1 MENADNRT
9 KREALEK
16 TSDMF
21 PKNPEGITKKTIS
34 EKFNRDSAAWII
46 RGICVSFL
54 FAALFTSL
62 YAYFQST
69 ADSYYD
75 YSPVE
80 TEDNISWLY
89 QNSYLLYRDL
99 YNKTNQTNVNYM
111 DLYLKELEEQILLE
125 RELLEENMEEADSEM
140 SQTQDYL
147 MGLEVLYN
155 EASAYFEALEES
167 FSVFNEHYDYLI
179 RDTVTGETM
188 TNLTESEID
197 LSDQH
202 FYLSFIFDE
211 SGNAVIGSEM
221 KGDDITYLRK
231 YANEVCRNN
240 VIQEI
245 LNSRMEGYKDADAY
259 CQISRPVNC
268 EVIYCIDQ
276 AAWERMNKENVRY
289 YVDYEEFYPKIIRV
303 YCGNSAYNAFINAGS
318 GTVLCFFM
326 ILVFLGALFL
336 PGAGRGKPWNQYR
349 ICRSYLEILVIL
361 ANLAVAFA
369 EVIIHMAWDVSSGS
383 LMTNLSGNVLPA
395 WLGDVPEKPIAYIVN
410 FTVLTGYFFCIW
422 YIGICLRAVRDKG
435 IRVYVRERSL
445 IYRIFPYLKGKILQ
459 VYYAAVHFDVTRN
472 AKKIIRRIVL
482 INAVILFIISSLWM
496 GGIAVTVVYSILLYV
511 LLRKYVSDLQKKY
524 GILLNATNQIAEGN
538 LNVAITEDL
547 GVFEPFK
554 PQIIRIQRGFRK
566 AVEEETKSQ
575 RMKAELITNVSH
587 DLKTPL
593 TAIITYIGLLKEDT
607 VTPEQRREYLDTLER
622 KALRLKVLIEDLF
635 EVSKAN
641 SQTMTLNIMDV
652 DMVNLLKQVSFEMAD
667 KLSESDLDV
676 RMNLPDE
683 KVILALDS
691 QKTYRIFENL
701 FGNIAKYAMP
711 GTRVYVD
718 LTYDEERVIITLKN
732 ITADEI
738 TVSAEELT
746 ERFVRGDSSR
756 NTEGSGLGLAIAKSF
771 TELQGGR
778 LFLEIDGDL
787 FKVITIFPLAALS
800 ALTQNE

>member
-1 MENADNRT
+1 MEDTDNRT
-9 KREALEK
+9 KKEALEK
-16 TSDMF
+16 T
-21 PKNPEGITKKTIS
+21 KKTIGV
-34 EKFNRDSAAWII
+34 KIGGDSSAWII

-54 FAALFTSL
+54 VAVLYTSL

-75 YSPVE
+75 NSPVE

-89 QNSYLLYRDL
+89 QYSYLLYRDL
-99 YNKTNQTNVNYM
+99 YNKTNQTNMNYM

-125 RELLEENMEEADSEM
+125 RELLQENMEESDSEM
-140 SQTQDYL
+140 SQMQDYL

-167 FSVFNEHYDYLI
+167 FSDFNEHYDYLI
-179 RDTVTGETM
+179 RDTVTGESM

-221 KGDDITYLRK
+221 RGDDITYLRK

-245 LNSRMEGYKDADAY
+245 LNSRMEGYMNADDY
-259 CQISRPVNC
+259 YQISRPVNC

-276 AAWERMNKENVRY
+276 AAWERMKKENVRY
-289 YVDYEEFYPKIIRV
+289 YVNYETGYPQISI
-303 YCGNSAYNAFINAGS
+303 YYGNSAYNAFIDAGS
-318 GTVLCFFM
+318 GAVLCFLM
-326 ILVFLGALFL
+326 LLVFLGALFL

-361 ANLAVAFA
+361 ANLSVAFA

-383 LMTNLSGNVLPA
+383 LMMNLSGNLPLA
-395 WLGDVPEKPIAYIVN
+395 RLGDVPEKPIAYIIN
-410 FTVLTGYFFCIW
+410 FMVLTGYFFCIW

-435 IRVYVRERSL
+435 IRVYVRERSI
-445 IYRIFPYLKGKILQ
+445 IYRIFPYLKGKLLQ

-482 INAVILFIISSLWM
+482 VNAVILFIISSLWM

-667 KLSESDLDV
+667 KLSESGLDV
-676 RMNLPDE
+676 RMNLPEE

-718 LTYDEERVIITLKN
+718 LTYDEERVVITLKN

-787 FKVITIFPLAALS
+787 FKVNTIFPLADLA